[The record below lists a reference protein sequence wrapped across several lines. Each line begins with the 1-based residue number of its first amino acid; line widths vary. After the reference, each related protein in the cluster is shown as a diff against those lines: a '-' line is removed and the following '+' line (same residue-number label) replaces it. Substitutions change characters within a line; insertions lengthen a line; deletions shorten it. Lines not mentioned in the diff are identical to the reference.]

1 MKEGLFLFPGFQTE
15 IQHSEVPNDVLY
27 AIWIVLVHLMLVNKT
42 LYFGQLNCPM

>member
-1 MKEGLFLFPGFQTE
+1 MDVPMNFKAKEKLKKAYLFSKDL
-15 IQHSEVPNDVLY
+15 LY